1 MKAKKETK
9 KQAKKGFFDRL
20 FGSLDEKLEKKSEE
34 SCCCCSG
41 KCSK

>member
-1 MKAKKETK
+1 MAKEKAKTEKG
-9 KQAKKGFFDRL
+9 KKGIFGRL
-20 FGSLDEKLEKKSEE
+20 LERLDSSLEKKSKE